1 MSELFCWQAFANGAP
16 AFSGI
21 VGLPTSKSLSSILA
35 SAATITNV
43 NSGGAKSDY
52 PVTGSGN
59 QSIKHEVIIIL
70 SRLSFSLTLSA
81 PHSSLT
87 ATL

>member
-1 MSELFCWQAFANGAP
+1 MIELFCQQAFANGAP

-43 NSGGAKSDY
+43 NSGAKSDY

-70 SRLSFSLTLSA
+70 SRLSFSLTLFV

>member
-1 MSELFCWQAFANGAP
+1 MIELFCWQAFANGAP

-70 SRLSFSLTLSA
+70 CLSFSLTLSV

>member
-1 MSELFCWQAFANGAP
+1 MIELFCRQAFANGAP

-59 QSIKHEVIIIL
+59 QSIKHEVIIT
-70 SRLSFSLTLSA
+70 RCLSFSLTLSV